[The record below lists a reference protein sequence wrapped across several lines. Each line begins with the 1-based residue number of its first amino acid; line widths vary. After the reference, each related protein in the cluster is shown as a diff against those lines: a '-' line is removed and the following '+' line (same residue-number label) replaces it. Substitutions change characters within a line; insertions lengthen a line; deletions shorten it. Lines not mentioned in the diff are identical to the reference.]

1 MGKSMKNPWSEIP
14 LGDYEAHMRLASV
27 GQLQA
32 LNAMMR
38 GQLSRYDV
46 STVMILGIAGGN
58 GLEHVDPAKYR
69 TVYGV
74 DVNAAYLTQCTARYP
89 ALTGIFRPVQ
99 ADLQEKTTAL
109 PKAELLVANLLIE
122 YIGYENFQRAVR
134 LVRPCYVSCGIQ
146 INTDVGF
153 VSDSPYLHVF
163 DGLEAVHHQ
172 MSEDGLTAAMGTAD
186 YSLIEQEETPL
197 PNGKR
202 LVRLDYVRL

>member
-134 LVRPCYVSCGIQ
+134 LVRPRYISCGIQ

>member
-46 STVMILGIAGGN
+46 STAMILGVAGGN

-99 ADLQEKTTAL
+99 ADLMEKTAHL
-109 PKAELLVANLLIE
+109 PEAELLVANLLIE
-122 YIGYENFQRAVR
+122 YIGYENFRRAVG
-134 LVRPCYVSCGIQ
+134 LVRPHYVSCGIQ
-146 INTDVGF
+146 INTDAGF

-163 DGLEAVHHQ
+163 DGLEEVHHQ
-172 MSEDGLTAAMGTAD
+172 LSEEGLTAAMGVSD
-186 YSLIEQEETPL
+186 YGLIEQAEVRL
-197 PNGKR
+197 PNGKK